1 MIRSLVRMA
10 ILSILAAITLL
21 AQETKINGSQN
32 APSEQKHTEWVQHVL
47 ASIAT
52 IKPGMT
58 RRELLSVFDADG
70 GLSTRTQG
78 TYIYKHC
85 PYIKVDVAFWPADR
99 GAAEKAGDRI
109 VRISRPYL
117 AHPVYD

>member
-1 MIRSLVRMA
+1 MRSLVRTA
-10 ILSILAAITLL
+10 ILSILPAITLL
-21 AQETKINGSQN
+21 AQDKKINAGQP
-32 APSEQKHTEWVQHVL
+32 APPEQKHTEWVQHVL
-47 ASIAT
+47 ASIET
-52 IKPGMT
+52 IEPGMT
-58 RRELLSVFDADG
+58 RRDLLSVLAPDG

-85 PYIKVDVAFWPADR
+85 PYIKVDVEFLPADR
-99 GAAEKAGDRI
+99 GATEKAGDTI

>member
-1 MIRSLVRMA
+1 MIRSLVRTA

-21 AQETKINGSQN
+21 AQDTKINGSQN

-58 RRELLSVFDADG
+58 RRELLSVLDADG
-70 GLSTRTQG
+70 GLSTRTQS

-85 PYIKVDVAFWPADR
+85 PYIKVDVEFLPADR